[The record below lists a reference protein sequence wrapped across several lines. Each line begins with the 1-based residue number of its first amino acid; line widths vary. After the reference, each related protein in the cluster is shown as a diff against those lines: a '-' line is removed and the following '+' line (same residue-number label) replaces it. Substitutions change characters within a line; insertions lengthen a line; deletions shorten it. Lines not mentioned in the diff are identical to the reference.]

1 MPMPKGFKADN
12 GYATTKTFAGGEDY
26 RTIAIKMTNDGYKMN
41 HATARNVFLSAL
53 RKIARPVHKMNG
65 ISVTEECLQKTAK
78 DPRFQAGVADILN
91 AINMPDTVISKNGS
105 RRKDGSR

>member
-1 MPMPKGFKADN
+1 MPMPKGFKSAN

-26 RTIAIKMTNDGYKMN
+26 RTIAVKMTNDGYKMN

-53 RKIARPVHKMNG
+53 RKIARPVHKLNG
-65 ISVTEECLQKTAK
+65 VSVSEECLQKTAK

-91 AINMPDTVISKNGS
+91 AIKTTNVGRQVRGNNGKN
-105 RRKDGSR
+105 